1 MNGVKR
7 IGGNIGRASTMLHPI
22 RFLSLGAWVG
32 RKAKAA
38 DDSGTQRHEGLAPLG
53 RQSRPHPRSRKREPF
68 FLMRVKEAK

>member
-32 RKAKAA
+32 RKAKALT
-38 DDSGTQRHEGLAPLG
+38 TQEHKDTRG
-53 RQSRPHPRSRKREPF
+53 SRPSDGKAV
-68 FLMRVKEAK
+68 LTRVRASANHSF